1 MSFNLDQ
8 TKPAYEVFFCG
19 KANKTHHPLLM
30 VNNSLV
36 KCVPS
41 YKYLGLIL
49 DPKLY
54 FNEDLNSVL
63 SKFNK
68 MIALLR
74 GFQNILPRHSVL
86 TIIRIL

>member
-8 TKPAYEVFFCG
+8 TTPAHEVFFCG
-19 KANKTHHPLLM
+19 KTNKTHHPLLM
-30 VNNSLV
+30 ANNSLV

-41 YKYLGLIL
+41 HKYLGLLL

-68 MIALLR
+68 VIALLR
-74 GFQNILPRHSVL
+74 RFQNILPRHSLL